1 MMRFASKPPCG
12 PGASSSDPTLPALA
26 ASEPAPEESA
36 PPTSVCDDGP
46 GLGFLLEHPA
56 LVNAAA
62 TIRMIS
68 IFRIP
73 YSTLLPLSRQQ
84 IIERTVPRR
93 GPGLRP
99 ARPSVAI
106 PSGHRPKQW
115 QAHRDCPLVPN
126 KSV

>member
-1 MMRFASKPPCG
+1 PPCG

-26 ASEPAPEESA
+26 ASAPEESA
-36 PPTSVCDDGP
+36 ALPTSVCDEGP

-56 LVNAAA
+56 LPSATA

-73 YSTLLPLSRQQ
+73 TPPFCRYCGNKF
-84 IIERTVPRR
+84 IERTVPRR

-99 ARPSVAI
+99 ARTSAAVL
-106 PSGHRPKQW
+106 SGHQPKQW
-115 QAHRDCPLVPN
+115 QAHRDCPPVPS

>member
-1 MMRFASKPPCG
+1 MRFDSRPPCG
-12 PGASSSDPTLPALA
+12 PAASSSEPTLPALA
-26 ASEPAPEESA
+26 ASAPEVSA
-36 PPTSVCDDGP
+36 PLPTSVCDDGP
-46 GLGFLLEHPA
+46 GLIFLLLQPA
-56 LVNAAA
+56 LHSAAA

-73 YSTLLPLSRQQ
+73 YSTLLPLVRQQ

-106 PSGHRPKQW
+106 LSGHRPKQW
-115 QAHRDCPLVPN
+115 QAHRDCPPVPS
-126 KSV
+126 KSA